1 MANALADLT
10 RQTGTAFAAAQN
22 ANLGRY
28 NEILQLYK
36 DRLARLTSLTGNAGA
51 QNALNIHQQFAGLSS
66 RAGQD
71 LVSRGLSGTTV
82 APTVQAGIASQ
93 EASAQ
98 ANAANQNAQLQAQ
111 IDAQASGQMLD
122 FMTARNDVAPD
133 MSGLAA
139 AAQQYGR
146 FAGGG
151 QAGGGQLAAGGG
163 QFTNLNGT
171 PQATATG
178 TPWGSVRGLNG
189 QMTPAPFTWKNAAT
203 GGGSVAFGGQVNQS
217 TLRSLAAAAKARTQP
232 TDWSRWAPA
241 K

>member
-10 RQTGTAFAAAQN
+10 RQTGAAFTAAQN
-22 ANLGRY
+22 ANASRY
-28 NEILQLYK
+28 SEILQLYK
-36 DRLARLTSLTGNAGA
+36 DRLARLTALTGNAGA

-82 APTVQAGIASQ
+82 APTVQAGIAGQ
-93 EASAQ
+93 EANAQ

-122 FMTARNDVAPD
+122 FMGARTDAYPD
-133 MSGLAA
+133 MNGLAS

-151 QAGGGQLAAGGG
+151 QAGTAAGGG
-163 QFTNLNGT
+163 FTNLNGT
-171 PQATATG
+171 QQSTATG
-178 TPWGSVRGLNG
+178 TLWGSVRGLNG
-189 QMTPAPFTWKNAAT
+189 QMTAAPFTWKNAPT

-217 TLRSLAAAAKARTQP
+217 TLRALAAAAKAKAKP
-232 TDWSRWAPA
+232 TNWGQYKTADGWV
-241 K
+241 